1 MYEEFRMLTFI
12 NNIKIKTPNDDV
24 LRPLNTGERE
34 KIMPLFFRKSKKQF
48 DFEDITKKLAP
59 KKMYGFYKKEEDA
72 EMPFLFNYPMDTS
85 VSGCPVTAA
94 LKDVFGDDWI
104 TAICETYTL
113 GEGKSRFDIVND
125 IWHAL
130 YFLKSATI
138 IQYTIKGRFMNR

>member
-85 VSGCPVTAA
+85 VSGRA
-94 LKDVFGDDWI
+94 LKKVAF
-104 TAICETYTL
+104 
-113 GEGKSRFDIVND
+113 
-125 IWHAL
+125 
-130 YFLKSATI
+130 
-138 IQYTIKGRFMNR
+138 